1 MLLKKGKKLH
11 RARFANG
18 GNGGNAGFGHIVAKA
33 LNAELGTTH
42 QGVKT
47 VMRWTGASERAVKH
61 WFAGTHGPNG
71 EYLIALM
78 QHSDLVLTELLLA
91 ADRRSL
97 CVGTQLSELRVKLLE
112 LAELMDDA
120 TV

>member
-1 MLLKKGKKLH
+1 MLPKTGKKLH

-18 GNGGNAGFGHIVAKA
+18 GNASFGHIVATA
-33 LNAELGTTH
+33 LKAELGTTH

-71 EYLIALM
+71 KYLIALM
-78 QHSDLVLTELLLA
+78 RHSDLVLTEFLWA

-97 CVGTQLSELRVKLLE
+97 CVGIQLSELRSRLLE
-112 LAELMDDA
+112 LVEIVDDA

>member
-1 MLLKKGKKLH
+1 MLPKKGKKLH

-18 GNGGNAGFGHIVAKA
+18 GNASFGHIVATA
-33 LNAELGTTH
+33 LKAELGTTH
-42 QGVKT
+42 QAVKT

-78 QHSDLVLTELLLA
+78 QHSDLVLTEVLLA

-97 CVGTQLSELRVKLLE
+97 CVGTRLSDLRVKLLE